1 MKNKHFAGIFIA
13 VFAGMTHAFHSVRA
27 YAEPAVFFNPDLD
40 AGRTRFKEVIQ
51 STDAASGT
59 PEIFELNLSS
69 ATTSGGL
76 YSVTG
81 TKGSTTYV
89 RLSLKGAQQTEADF
103 SGAGGILNDSVSISN
118 TGLAGWDEAVD
129 EGFKVEFFSDS
140 VANTPVSMNALGM
153 EVNDWGTCC
162 FASIDNNGDPSP

>member
-13 VFAGMTHAFHSVRA
+13 VFAGMTHAFHSVTA

-40 AGRTRFKEVIQ
+40 AGRTRFKEVIE

-76 YSVTG
+76 YSVSG
-81 TKGSTTYV
+81 TNGSTTYV
-89 RLSLKGAQQTEADF
+89 RLSLNGVEQTEANF
-103 SGAGGILNDSVSISN
+103 SGAGGILNTNVSISN
-118 TGLAGWDEAVD
+118 SGIAGWDEAVD
-129 EGFKVEFFSDS
+129 EGSR
-140 VANTPVSMNALGM
+140 
-153 EVNDWGTCC
+153 
-162 FASIDNNGDPSP
+162 PSSFRIPAAVRPCR